1 VVWCW
6 CETGCKIK
14 PQIRPVVEPELAIIA
29 VVLVSDQPPEGAIA
43 GGSENDFDKPVP
55 I

>member
-1 VVWCW
+1 M
-6 CETGCKIK
+6 
-14 PQIRPVVEPELAIIA
+14 VEPELAIIA
-29 VVLVSDQPPEGAIA
+29 VVLVSDQPRWCAIA